1 MIMQSSDSWG
11 GGQELGRKRNNAMT
25 KRRSEY
31 RTSVVVLHH
40 HMNVFNIPN
49 RSRKWQFCTSCAS
62 LNENY
67 LFCLVLDSSE
77 I

>member
-31 RTSVVVLHH
+31 ITSVVVLHH
-40 HMNVFNIPN
+40 HMNVLVHANIPN
-49 RSRKWQFCTSCAS
+49 RSRKWQFCTSC
-62 LNENY
+62 
-67 LFCLVLDSSE
+67 VLH
-77 I
+77 